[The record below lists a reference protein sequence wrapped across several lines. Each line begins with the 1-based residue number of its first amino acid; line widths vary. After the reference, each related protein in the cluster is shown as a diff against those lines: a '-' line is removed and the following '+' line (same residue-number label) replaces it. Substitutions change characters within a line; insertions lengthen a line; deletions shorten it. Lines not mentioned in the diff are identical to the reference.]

1 MKRRPARRRLRL
13 SWNAWVL
20 LLILSLLGTAIWVLT
35 PSGSTSLDREKDNWG
50 MRLGL
55 DLAGG
60 SHLVYQADFQEDWSD
75 GEKEFYLDMA
85 HDTIRDR
92 IDRYGVTE
100 PVIQKQ
106 GGDRILVQLP
116 GITDVERAK
125 ALIEETGFLEFRE
138 VELNE
143 AGKAVLISDYLDDPD
158 RTEFFDIDVEGT
170 RIFARIYRTDDT
182 DEKVTLPYALTEV
195 YVCSTCGYI
204 YDPDKGD
211 PDSGIEP
218 GTPFE
223 ELPEDWVC
231 PACGAGKE
239 DFAKAIKWL
248 DSEDMPV
255 DPEVIKQEFPTDLYC
270 WMPGVGEVDG
280 EVRQLTGAYLSE
292 ALPYLPPP
300 EAIDQEISVNIKWNE
315 QGADLF
321 DQIAAR
327 LYPKHNSSYPIEA
340 ALGIFLDVEVI
351 SYPQILQEEYEG
363 EGSITGG
370 FSWEEAR
377 RLAIQLNSGA
387 LPMPLKK
394 PPLYE
399 SEVSATL
406 GADFIHK
413 ALLAGAIGLGVVVLF
428 MLLYYRLPGA
438 LASLAL
444 LVYVPLVLAI
454 FKLIPVTLTLA
465 GLAGFILSI
474 GMAVDANVLI
484 FERLKEELRGGR
496 TLKAAVETGF
506 NRAWIA
512 IRDSNI
518 STFIICGIL
527 YWFGSRIVDSPPV
540 MGFAVT
546 LAIGVAV
553 SMFSAIVVTRTF
565 LRFSTGRRAAR
576 NLAWFGVR
584 ARDV

>member
-1 MKRRPARRRLRL
+1 VRVHAKDEFLEDDSMMDRGLVRRPSPRRRLRMT
-13 SWNAWVL
+13 WNVWVL
-20 LLILSLLGTAIWVLT
+20 LLILSLLGAALWVLS
-35 PSGSTSLDREKDNWG
+35 PSGSSSLDREKDNWG

-85 HDTIRDR
+85 LVTIRDR

-106 GGDRILVQLP
+106 GGDRLLVQLP
-116 GITDVERAK
+116 GITDVDKAK

-143 AGKAVLISDYLDDPD
+143 AGNAVLLSDYLDDPD
-158 RTEFFDIDVEGT
+158 RTDFFDNDVEGT
-170 RIFARIYRTDDT
+170 RIFARIYSTDGT
-182 DEKVTLPYALTEV
+182 EEKVTLPYVLT
-195 YVCSTCGYI
+195 
-204 YDPDKGD
+204 
-211 PDSGIEP
+211 
-218 GTPFE
+218 
-223 ELPEDWVC
+223 
-231 PACGAGKE
+231 KE
-239 DFAKAIKWL
+239 GGSLKWL
-248 DSEDMPV
+248 DSEGVPV
-255 DPEVIKQEFPTDLYC
+255 DPEVIKEEGWTDLYC
-270 WMPGVGEVDG
+270 WMLAVGEIDG
-280 EVRQLTGAYLSE
+280 EVRQLTGAYLSK

-300 EAIDQEISVNIKWNE
+300 EAMDQEISVNIEWNNE
-315 QGADLF
+315 GADLF
-321 DQIAAR
+321 DDIAGR
-327 LYPKHNSSYPIEA
+327 LYPRYDPLVFHIEA
-340 ALGIFLDVEVI
+340 ALGIFLDGEVI
-351 SYPQILQEEYEG
+351 SYPQILQAKYEG

-370 FSWEEAR
+370 FSWDEAR
-377 RLAIQLNSGA
+377 LLAIQLNSGA

-394 PPLYE
+394 PPLYR

-406 GADFIHK
+406 GADFVNK
-413 ALLAGAIGLGVVVLF
+413 ALLAGAIGLGVIMLF
-428 MLLYYRLPGA
+428 MVLYYRLPGV

-444 LVYVPLVLAI
+444 LVYVALVLAI

-527 YWFGSRIVDSPPV
+527 YWFGSSIVDSPPV

-546 LAIGVAV
+546 LAIGVAL

-565 LRFSTGRRAAR
+565 LRFSTGPRAAR
-576 NLAWFGVR
+576 SRTWFGVE
-584 ARDV
+584 ARGV

>member
-1 MKRRPARRRLRL
+1 MKSVSSPRVDGDIQPYIRGEHKGNLGMKRRPAKRRLRL

-35 PSGSTSLDREKDNWG
+35 PSGSSSLDRERDNWG

-85 HDTIRDR
+85 LVTIRDR

-106 GGDRILVQLP
+106 GGDRLLVQLP
-116 GITDVERAK
+116 GITDVDKAK

-138 VELNE
+138 VELNQ
-143 AGKAVLISDYLDDPD
+143 AGNAVLLSDYLDDPD
-158 RTEFFDIDVEGT
+158 RTEFFDNDVEGT
-170 RIFARIYRTDDT
+170 RIFARIYPPDGTE
-182 DEKVTLPYALTEV
+182 EKVTLPYILT
-195 YVCSTCGYI
+195 
-204 YDPDKGD
+204 K
-211 PDSGIEP
+211 DSEG
-218 GTPFE
+218 
-223 ELPEDWVC
+223 L
-231 PACGAGKE
+231 
-239 DFAKAIKWL
+239 KWL
-248 DSEDMPV
+248 DSEGVPV
-255 DPEVIKQEFPTDLYC
+255 DPEVIKEEFPTDLYC
-270 WMPGVGEVDG
+270 WMPAVGVVGD
-280 EVRQLTGAYLSE
+280 EVRQLTGAYLSK

-300 EAIDQEISVNIKWNE
+300 EAMDQEISVNIEWNE
-315 QGADLF
+315 EGADLF
-321 DQIAAR
+321 DDIAGR
-327 LYPKHNSSYPIEA
+327 LYPRYDPLVFHIEA

-351 SYPQILQEEYEG
+351 SYPQILQEEYGG

-370 FSWEEAR
+370 FSWDEAR
-377 RLAIQLNSGA
+377 LLAIQLNSGA

-406 GADFIHK
+406 GADFINK
-413 ALLAGAIGLGVVVLF
+413 AVLAGAIGLGVVVLF

-444 LVYVPLVLAI
+444 LVYVALVLAI

-518 STFIICGIL
+518 STFIICGVL

-576 NLAWFGVR
+576 NLTWFGVE
-584 ARDV
+584 ARGV

>member
-1 MKRRPARRRLRL
+1 MNSVSSPGVDGDIQPYIRGEHKGNLGMKRRPAKRRLRL
-13 SWNAWVL
+13 SWNVWVL
-20 LLILSLLGTAIWVLT
+20 LLILSLLGTAIWVLS
-35 PSGSTSLDREKDNWG
+35 PSGSASLDREKDNWG

-60 SHLVYQADFQEDWSD
+60 SHLVYQAKFREDWSD
-75 GEKEFYLDMA
+75 DEREFYLDMA
-85 HDTIRDR
+85 LVTIRDR

-106 GGDRILVQLP
+106 GGDRLLVQLP
-116 GITDVERAK
+116 GITDVDKAK

-138 VELNE
+138 VELK
-143 AGKAVLISDYLDDPD
+143 ADKAVLLSDYLDDPD
-158 RTEFFDIDVEGT
+158 RTDFFDNDVEGK
-170 RIFARIYRTDDT
+170 RIFARIYPTDDT
-182 DEKVTLPYALTEV
+182 EEKVTLPYILT
-195 YVCSTCGYI
+195 
-204 YDPDKGD
+204 K
-211 PDSGIEP
+211 DSEG
-218 GTPFE
+218 
-223 ELPEDWVC
+223 L
-231 PACGAGKE
+231 
-239 DFAKAIKWL
+239 KWL
-248 DSEDMPV
+248 DSEGVPV
-255 DPEVIKQEFPTDLYC
+255 DPEVIKEEGWTDLYC
-270 WMPGVGEVDG
+270 WMPAVGEIDG
-280 EVRQLTGAYLSE
+280 EVRQLTGAYLSK

-300 EAIDQEISVNIKWNE
+300 EAIDQEISVNIEWNE
-315 QGADLF
+315 EGAKLF
-321 DQIAAR
+321 DQIAGR
-327 LYPKHNSSYPIEA
+327 LYPRYDPLVFHIEA

-351 SYPQILQEEYEG
+351 SYPQILQEKYEG
-363 EGSITGG
+363 KGSITGG
-370 FSWEEAR
+370 FSWDEAR
-377 RLAIQLNSGA
+377 LLAIQLNSGA

-406 GADFIHK
+406 GADFINK
-413 ALLAGAIGLGVVVLF
+413 AVLAGAIGLGVVVLF

-546 LAIGVAV
+546 LAIGVAL

-576 NLAWFGVR
+576 NLTWFGVE
-584 ARDV
+584 ARGV

>member
-1 MKRRPARRRLRL
+1 M
-13 SWNAWVL
+13 L

-35 PSGSTSLDREKDNWG
+35 PSGSSSLEREKDNWG

-60 SHLVYQADFQEDWSD
+60 SHLVYQAKFEEDWSD
-75 GEKEFYLDMA
+75 DEREFYLDMA
-85 HDTIRDR
+85 LVTIRDR

-106 GGDRILVQLP
+106 GGDRLLVQLP
-116 GITDVERAK
+116 GITDVDKAK

-138 VELNE
+138 VELK
-143 AGKAVLISDYLDDPD
+143 ADKAVLLSDYLDDPG
-158 RTEFFDIDVEGT
+158 RTEFFDNDVEGT
-170 RIFARIYRTDDT
+170 RIFARIYPTDDT
-182 DEKVTLPYALTEV
+182 EEKVTLPYALT
-195 YVCSTCGYI
+195 
-204 YDPDKGD
+204 K
-211 PDSGIEP
+211 DSQG
-218 GTPFE
+218 
-223 ELPEDWVC
+223 L
-231 PACGAGKE
+231 
-239 DFAKAIKWL
+239 KWL
-248 DSEDMPV
+248 DSEGVPV
-255 DPEVIKQEFPTDLYC
+255 DPEVIKEEFPTDLYC
-270 WMPGVGEVDG
+270 WMPGVGEIEG
-280 EVRQLTGAYLSE
+280 EVRQLTGAYLSK

-300 EAIDQEISVNIKWNE
+300 EAMDQEISVNIEWNNE
-315 QGADLF
+315 GADLF
-321 DQIAAR
+321 DDIAGR
-327 LYPKHNSSYPIEA
+327 LYQRYDPLVFHIEA
-340 ALGIFLDVEVI
+340 ALGIFLDDEVI
-351 SYPQILQEEYEG
+351 SYPQILQEKYEG
-363 EGSITGG
+363 KGSITGG
-370 FSWEEAR
+370 FSWSEAR
-377 RLAIQLNSGA
+377 LLAIQLNSGA

-406 GADFIHK
+406 GADFINK
-413 ALLAGAIGLGVVVLF
+413 ALLAGAIGLGVVILF

-444 LVYVPLVLAI
+444 LVYVALVLAI

-496 TLKAAVETGF
+496 TLRAAVETGF

-546 LAIGVAV
+546 LAIGVAL

-576 NLAWFGVR
+576 NLTWFGVE
-584 ARDV
+584 ARGV

>member
-1 MKRRPARRRLRL
+1 
-13 SWNAWVL
+13 
-20 LLILSLLGTAIWVLT
+20 
-35 PSGSTSLDREKDNWG
+35 

-60 SHLVYQADFQEDWSD
+60 SHLVYQAKFREDWSD
-75 GEKEFYLDMA
+75 DEREFYLDMA
-85 HDTIRDR
+85 LVTIRDR

-106 GGDRILVQLP
+106 GGDRLLVQLP
-116 GITDVERAK
+116 GITDVDKAK

-138 VELNE
+138 VELK
-143 AGKAVLISDYLDDPD
+143 ADKAVLLSDYLDDPD
-158 RTEFFDIDVEGT
+158 RTDFFDNDVEGT
-170 RIFARIYRTDDT
+170 RIFARIYPTDDT
-182 DEKVTLPYALTEV
+182 EEKVTLPYILT
-195 YVCSTCGYI
+195 
-204 YDPDKGD
+204 K
-211 PDSGIEP
+211 DSEG
-218 GTPFE
+218 
-223 ELPEDWVC
+223 L
-231 PACGAGKE
+231 
-239 DFAKAIKWL
+239 KWL
-248 DSEDMPV
+248 DSEGVPV
-255 DPEVIKQEFPTDLYC
+255 DPEVIKEEGWTDLYC
-270 WMPGVGEVDG
+270 WMPAVGEIDG
-280 EVRQLTGAYLSE
+280 EVRQLTGAYLSK

-300 EAIDQEISVNIKWNE
+300 EAIDQEISVNIEWNE
-315 QGADLF
+315 EGAKLF
-321 DQIAAR
+321 DQIAGR
-327 LYPKHNSSYPIEA
+327 LYPRYDPLVFHIEA

-351 SYPQILQEEYEG
+351 SYPQILQEKYEG
-363 EGSITGG
+363 KGSITGG
-370 FSWEEAR
+370 FSWDEAR
-377 RLAIQLNSGA
+377 LLAIQLNSGA

-406 GADFIHK
+406 GADFINK
-413 ALLAGAIGLGVVVLF
+413 AVLAGAIGLGVVVLF

-444 LVYVPLVLAI
+444 LVYVALVLAI

-546 LAIGVAV
+546 LAIGVAL
-553 SMFSAIVVTRTF
+553 SMFSAIVITRTF

-576 NLAWFGVR
+576 NLTWFGVE
-584 ARDV
+584 ARGV